1 MPISQ
6 FSKGLQKVISFLP
19 GTYGTSLLR
28 NHALRGVF
36 EEMGSKRFP
45 NEVVEA
51 IRDSVDCN
59 LYFFGEKV
67 AISTMYTVLIT
78 AILLLIGLYVL
89 INVLTVKIKK
99 RRVK

>member
-6 FSKGLQKVISFLP
+6 FSDGLQKAISFLP

-28 NHALRGVF
+28 NHFLRGVF
-36 EEMGSKRFP
+36 VEMGNQGFP
-45 NEVVEA
+45 DEVVEA

-67 AISTMYTVLIT
+67 TLSNMYLILS
-78 AILLLIGLYVL
+78 AAVVIGIAVYVV
-89 INVLTVKIKK
+89 INVLLSRK
-99 RRVK
+99 RK

>member
-6 FSKGLQKVISFLP
+6 FSKGLQKIISFLP

-36 EEMGSKRFP
+36 EKMENQGFP
-45 NEVVEA
+45 AAVVEA
-51 IRDSVDCN
+51 IKDSVDCN

-67 AISTMYTVLIT
+67 ELRHMYIIIISAVIVAIAV
-78 AILLLIGLYVL
+78 YVGM
-89 INVLTVKIKK
+89 NVFLGKK
-99 RRVK
+99 RK